1 MAIFLLIILATFQ
14 VTQGTSITGAN
25 TTPESPGGQRFDSV
39 MGVDGALSILADA
52 MAFVQLGFEYMS
64 PDTPKKE
71 IDTIHFTVDGMPGV
85 AYAIGVEI
93 HLSAQFVATF
103 TGDLVF
109 ELRGVLYH
117 EMTHIWQWFGKDGSR
132 APQGLIEGIADFM
145 RLKAKLGVS
154 TNGFVGLGSHWDEG
168 YTVTALFLNYVNDLH
183 PSFVAELNK
192 KLYDGWS
199 ESYFQDLI
207 RKSVDQ
213 LWSDFKQKFQ

>member
-1 MAIFLLIILATFQ
+1 MWAWSFLPPSTNRRDAQ

-93 HLSAQFVATF
+93 HLSA
-103 TGDLVF
+103 
-109 ELRGVLYH
+109 H
-117 EMTHIWQWFGKDGSR
+117 
-132 APQGLIEGIADFM
+132 
-145 RLKAKLGVS
+145 
-154 TNGFVGLGSHWDEG
+154 
-168 YTVTALFLNYVNDLH
+168 
-183 PSFVAELNK
+183 FVAELNK

-199 ESYFQDLI
+199 ESYFQDLTG
-207 RKSVDQ
+207 KSVDQ
-213 LWSDFKQKFQ
+213 LWSDYKQKFQ